1 MSRAKGEL
9 SLGIETYRGMCYS
22 WIITLGDPD
31 VSRFYQGL
39 LKDAEAHSEAA
50 RKIME
55 VIGMQR

>member
-1 MSRAKGEL
+1 M
-9 SLGIETYRGMCYS
+9 GIETYRGMCYS